1 MTKVTPLFLCFLTP
15 IFLIF
20 KEFNPS
26 THMSEPV
33 LNAIMRLFALVAKED
48 LITRQEREYIQVFL
62 ADHLS
67 KRAMENQLRLFD
79 EFAMEVSEKMSSEKE
94 NELIAQICTSIN
106 QEVAQKQKI
115 VVVIELMSV
124 ILADGMITDR
134 EKKLAQIIC
143 DKFNISESD
152 LLLIEKYVLSKS
164 IDMSDDEH
172 ILIISSQHPNLS
184 HSKHI
189 YREHLDGFVS
199 ILYVKSTDTFFFKYI
214 GHTDVYL
221 NGVPQKSRNINALAT
236 GSTIRWEAA
245 DAVYFGE
252 IINHFKKE
260 NHGTRTSFE
269 ARGIS
274 YQFKNGKLGLRD
286 VTITEESGNLV
297 ALMGASG
304 AGKSTLLHVL
314 NGTEKPSQGQVLING
329 IDIYANPKKVEG
341 VIGFVPQDDLLI
353 EDLTVYQNLY
363 FAAKLC
369 FSHLSE
375 KEIDALVIKTLSD
388 LGLSETRNLT
398 VGSPLRK
405 TISGGQRKRLNI
417 GLELLRE
424 PAVLFVDEPTS
435 GLSSRDSENIID
447 LLKELSLKGKLVFTV
462 IHQPSSDIFK
472 MFDKLV
478 ILDTGGYQIFYGN
491 PLDAIIYFKGNINL
505 VNSDQGECHTCGNV
519 NPEQIFNIIE
529 TKVIDEFGNFTDER
543 KFTPEQWNQ
552 LYQEK
557 IKAGTVVTSNEEPH
571 STLRIPKRIKQ
582 FLIFSRRD
590 LLSKLSNTQYIL
602 INMLEAPLLAF
613 ILAFIVRYYNIDD
626 QVETG
631 YVFNK
636 NLNMPSY
643 LFMSVIVSLFMGL
656 TVSAEE
662 IIRDRK
668 ILKREKFL
676 HLNRSSYIVSKIAIL
691 FMISA
696 IQTTLFVLVGN
707 SILEIKGMFLIYWV
721 ILFATSCFANLL
733 GLNISSAFN
742 SAVTIYILIPVLL
755 IPQLILSGVVVRFD
769 KLNPLIGN
777 TATVP
782 LVGDIMASRWAFE
795 ASMVAQFKDNKFEKE
810 FYPYDKIKAHSD
822 YKRIYFIPALETKLD
837 FIKLNYQTT
846 TPEIREKVISDL
858 KILQHELREELE
870 YVGNKDFLEINNF
883 VIDAFNEES
892 YQKTKSF
899 FEILRRFYVNRYNK
913 ADREKERKINSLT
926 DTHQKELAFEKFR
939 NQYQN
944 EAIADLVKNT
954 NEMHR
959 IIEKDGKLVQKIFP
973 IYKDPDPAHSV
984 DFDAQ
989 FYMPSKHFLNQNV
1002 DTLYF
1007 NLSVIWAMT
1016 IVLIVTLYFE
1026 VLRKVIEGLGNI
1038 SNPIPKRM

>member
-1 MTKVTPLFLCFLTP
+1 
-15 IFLIF
+15 
-20 KEFNPS
+20 
-26 THMSEPV
+26 MSEPV

-48 LITRQEREYIQVFL
+48 LITKQEREHVQVFL

-67 KRAMENQLRLFD
+67 KKEMENQLRLFD
-79 EFAMEVSEKMSSEKE
+79 EFAIEVSEKIGIGKE
-94 NELIAQICTSIN
+94 SDLISKICSSIN
-106 QEVAQKQKI
+106 QEVAQKQK
-115 VVVIELMSV
+115 VVIVIELMSV
-124 ILADGMITDR
+124 ILADGTITER
-134 EKKLAQIIC
+134 ERKLAHIIC
-143 DKFNISESD
+143 KEFNINESD
-152 LLLIEKYVLSKS
+152 LSLIEKYVLGQTLEH
-164 IDMSDDEH
+164 SDDEN
-172 ILIISSQHPNLS
+172 ILIISSENKNLS
-184 HSKHI
+184 FSKQIH
-189 YREHLDGFVS
+189 REHLNGFIS
-199 ILYVKSTDTFFFKYI
+199 ILYLKSTDTFFFKYL
-214 GHTDVYL
+214 GNTDVYL
-221 NGVPQKSRNINALAT
+221 NGVPQKSGNINVLAT
-236 GSTIRWEAA
+236 GSTLRW
-245 DAVYFGE
+245 DASDPVYYGE
-252 IINHFKKE
+252 ILNHFKKV
-260 NHGTRTSFE
+260 NQGTRTSFE
-269 ARGIS
+269 AKAIS
-274 YQFKNGKLGLRD
+274 YKFKNGKLGLRE
-286 VTITEESGNLV
+286 VTILEESGNLV

-314 NGTEKPSQGQVLING
+314 NGTEKPSNGQVLING
-329 IDIYANPKKVEG
+329 IDIYADPKKVEG

-375 KEIDALVIKTLSD
+375 KEIDELVSKTLID
-388 LGLSETRNLT
+388 LGLNETRELT

-447 LLKELSLKGKLVFTV
+447 LLKELSLKGKLVFAV

-478 ILDTGGYQIFYGN
+478 ILDTGGYQIYYGN
-491 PLDAIIYFKGNINL
+491 PVDAIIYFKRNINL
-505 VNSDQGECHTCGNV
+505 INSDQGECHSCGNV

-529 TKVIDEFGNFTDER
+529 TKVINEFGNFTDER

-552 LYQEK
+552 FYKER
-557 IKAGTVVTSNEEPH
+557 IKPSPVDTSKGKPH
-571 STLRIPKRIKQ
+571 STLRIPKRLKQ
-582 FLIFSRRD
+582 FVIFSKRD
-590 LLSKLSNTQYIL
+590 LLSKLSNTQYML

-626 QVETG
+626 QLETG
-631 YVFNK
+631 YVFSK
-636 NLNMPSY
+636 NPNLPSY
-643 LFMSVIVSLFMGL
+643 LFMSVIVALFMGL

-676 HLNRSSYIVSKIAIL
+676 HLNRSSYIVSKIGIL

-696 IQTTLFVLVGN
+696 IQAALFVLVGN
-707 SILEIKGMFLIYWV
+707 SILEIKGMFLIYWG
-721 ILFATSCFANLL
+721 ILFTTSCFANLL

-769 KLNPLIGN
+769 KLNPAIGN

-782 LVGDIMASRWAFE
+782 FVGDIMASRWAFE
-795 ASMVAQFKDNKFEKE
+795 ASMVSQYKDNKFEKE
-810 FYPYDKIKAHSD
+810 FYQDDKIKAHSD
-822 YKRIYFIPALETKLD
+822 YKRIYFIPTLETKLD
-837 FIKLNYQTT
+837 FVNLNYKNTT
-846 TPEIREKVISDL
+846 EEIREKVREDL
-858 KILQHELREELE
+858 QLLQNELREELQ
-870 YVGNKDFLEINNF
+870 YVGKADYINIDDFL
-883 VIDAFNEES
+883 IDRFSDDLNL
-892 YQKTKSF
+892 KTKLF
-899 FEILRRFYVNRYNK
+899 FEALKKFYINRYNK
-913 ADREKERKINSLT
+913 ADEEKEKKVNRLT
-926 DTHQKELAFEKFR
+926 SSAEKELAFEQFR
-939 NQYQN
+939 NDYQN
-944 EAIADLVKNT
+944 EAIGDLVKNT
-954 NEMHR
+954 SEMHR

-973 IYKDPDPAHSV
+973 IYKDPDPDHMV

-989 FYMPSKHFLNQNV
+989 FYMPSKHFLNQHV

-1007 NLSVIWAMT
+1007 NLGVIWSMT
-1016 IVLIVTLYFE
+1016 IFLSFALYFE
-1026 VLRKVIEGLGNI
+1026 ILRKIIDGLGNI